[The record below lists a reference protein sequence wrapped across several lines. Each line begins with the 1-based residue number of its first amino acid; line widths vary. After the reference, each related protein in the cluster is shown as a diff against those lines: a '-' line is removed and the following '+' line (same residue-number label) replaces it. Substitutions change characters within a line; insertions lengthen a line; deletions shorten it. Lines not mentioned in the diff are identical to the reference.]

1 MSAIIGPQAPEP
13 IRAKW
18 ISIPQT
24 ISMFASIIA
33 PYIGGIIYEISIY
46 YPFIIA
52 IGTSL
57 ALALTASYKNLKV

>member
-1 MSAIIGPQAPEP
+1 
-13 IRAKW
+13 
-18 ISIPQT
+18 
-24 ISMFASIIA
+24 MFASIIA

>member
-33 PYIGGIIYEISIY
+33 PYVGGVLYSISLDFPFVISIS
-46 YPFIIA
+46 A
-52 IGTSL
+52 TA
-57 ALALTASYKNLKV
+57 ALALFASFRKF